1 MIVIAVPILMI
12 HGVSVERINKICAA
26 SADGLVLPAP
36 SRLLTDHETLT
47 DKAKNKG
54 KSALNS
60 AEKRAYKFMG
70 PVIK

>member
-36 SRLLTDHETLT
+36 SRLLTDDTLT
-47 DKAKNKG
+47 AKAKAKG